1 MTKDVPVNKIA
12 MSSRKLIKDMMRV
25 IIAAVCTAVIVAE
38 SSTIHI
44 LFERLRKRFRPVRPE
59 ISDEASEASELTG
72 RLGYCL

>member
-1 MTKDVPVNKIA
+1 
-12 MSSRKLIKDMMRV
+12 MMRV

-38 SSTIHI
+38 SSIHI

-59 ISDEASEASELTG
+59 ISDEASEASEQTG